1 MGARA
6 TTVGDQHP
14 HRHDA
19 QGAEWPSAG
28 PRRIEVIR
36 GSYRRPWRRWTKG
49 NKARTTTESFA
60 PSGTVLGMARPHGA
74 PAGPA
79 SARPIQAPANPRLF
93 DSGMTRTGLAGQV
106 VVGRFAWYRPSPVD
120 HGLTHVTP
128 LFGDGPVGRAM
139 LASVW
144 RDIPIAFEAIRNHW
158 MPHHYTPRAHPPRGP
173 NGRSRRGLT
182 LLRPVFARGAK
193 PGKAGC
199 TRRLTNLGAARIARP
214 SGTLRTVAGCFR
226 SQGRANLGAPTC
238 MLPRH
243 ATSHGPVAAQIRP
256 DGPSGTSST
265 RATRSCPPDSGGEP
279 SPRRPL
285 HLKKGGRSLVS

>member
-93 DSGMTRTGLAGQV
+93 EQRH
-106 VVGRFAWYRPSPVD
+106 D
-120 HGLTHVTP
+120 HN
-128 LFGDGPVGRAM
+128 R
-139 LASVW
+139 
-144 RDIPIAFEAIRNHW
+144 
-158 MPHHYTPRAHPPRGP
+158 PRGP
-173 NGRSRRGLT
+173 GRRWPVRLVSAVPGRSRPHPCDA
-182 LLRPVFARGAK
+182 PV
-193 PGKAGC
+193 
-199 TRRLTNLGAARIARP
+199 RRW
-214 SGTLRTVAGCFR
+214 S
-226 SQGRANLGAPTC
+226 
-238 MLPRH
+238 
-243 ATSHGPVAAQIRP
+243 
-256 DGPSGTSST
+256 
-265 RATRSCPPDSGGEP
+265 
-279 SPRRPL
+279 RRPGDAGERL
-285 HLKKGGRSLVS
+285 A